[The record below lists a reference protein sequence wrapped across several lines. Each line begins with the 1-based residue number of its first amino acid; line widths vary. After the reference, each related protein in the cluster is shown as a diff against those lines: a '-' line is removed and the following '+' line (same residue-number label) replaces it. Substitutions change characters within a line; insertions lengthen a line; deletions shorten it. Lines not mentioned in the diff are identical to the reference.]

1 MPELGPPFASRCG
14 LAGAL
19 RSSPRMKLKIVLI
32 GVAAFALLAYAH
44 FKLNSGPSSRGSLEP
59 EPNASASAQADRQP
73 DKAREAFRV
82 GFLPVT

>member
-1 MPELGPPFASRCG
+1 MARHSLWAATLGW
-14 LAGAL
+14 LARL
-19 RSSPRMKLKIVLI
+19 PQMKFKAVLI

-44 FKLNSGPSSRGSLEP
+44 FKFNSGPSSRGSLEP
-59 EPNASASAQADRQP
+59 EVEPKTAAAQSQPEP

>member
-1 MPELGPPFASRCG
+1 
-14 LAGAL
+14 
-19 RSSPRMKLKIVLI
+19 MKLKALLL

-59 EPNASASAQADRQP
+59 EAEPRATAQGQAEP
-73 DKAREAFRV
+73 DKARDAFRV

>member
-1 MPELGPPFASRCG
+1 
-14 LAGAL
+14 
-19 RSSPRMKLKIVLI
+19 MKLKIVLI

-59 EPNASASAQADRQP
+59 EPSQDSSASADRP
-73 DKAREAFRV
+73 TDKARDIFRV